1 MAKTRIYNDD
11 ILIEA
16 VEKYSEQHTSGKIK
30 ATKLAE
36 WAQQNIIGL
45 ENVRDYHFLREITYK
60 DPKSGQKKSKKRPC
74 TVRMEEINSTR
85 NVSAAMEGN
94 VLLKAPNVDSF
105 FQLPTSNK
113 RKCIMATREQVENL
127 VARNIYLERENKL
140 INAENKRLYKL
151 LSEMDQ
157 KLANVM
163 TIKYVL
169 NKKLNQYIAVT
180 NEEQRRAALE
190 KIGLSEGEIS
200 LRKNVESLSV
210 DIEDVFSISKAIK
223 STKEKQHKGNNDVNM
238 AEMLMEDIQF

>member
-85 NVSAAMEGN
+85 NVSAAMGCN
-94 VLLKAPNVDSF
+94 
-105 FQLPTSNK
+105 
-113 RKCIMATREQVENL
+113 
-127 VARNIYLERENKL
+127 
-140 INAENKRLYKL
+140 
-151 LSEMDQ
+151 
-157 KLANVM
+157 
-163 TIKYVL
+163 
-169 NKKLNQYIAVT
+169 
-180 NEEQRRAALE
+180 
-190 KIGLSEGEIS
+190 
-200 LRKNVESLSV
+200 
-210 DIEDVFSISKAIK
+210 
-223 STKEKQHKGNNDVNM
+223 
-238 AEMLMEDIQF
+238 